1 MTTAISTQTPT
12 THTPTPNS
20 HFAAMRRYED
30 AARSVSVRRSAGSIP
45 ASELEAA
52 MATQESYYLLAAA
65 YRCAAH
71 RRERAERFAASRPGT
86 LLRVIGRG
94 VRAVRSAVAA

>member
-1 MTTAISTQTPT
+1 MTITTTTPT
-12 THTPTPNS
+12 ARS
-20 HFAAMRRYED
+20 HFAAMRRYEN
-30 AARSVSVRRSAGSIP
+30 AARNISVRRSAGSIP
-45 ASELEAA
+45 AGELEAA
-52 MATQESYYLLAAA
+52 KATQQSYYLLAAA
-65 YRCAAH
+65 HWHAAH